1 MLGYRP
7 KPKAVWESFML
18 CPACQTETL
27 ADDGVC
33 RSCGISFSVICANC
47 QHPNLGAARFCGAC
61 GERLEQPQA
70 LGERK
75 VVTVLFADIVGS
87 TELIGDK
94 DPEHA
99 LDTLPPALERM
110 GDAVNRF
117 HGTIMRSMGDG
128 LMVIFGVPH
137 AQEDHALR
145 ACQAALEM
153 VQTSRVNGIT
163 LRVGLHSGEI
173 VAGLPDKFTRE
184 QSVYGAAVHLASRLE
199 HMAQPGDICL
209 TESTF
214 RLVQSHC
221 DGRPLGHQ
229 DVKGFPRPIGVYRL
243 VGMKTSRTPFRD
255 AVIGAYRGRDAEL
268 AVLHEAFAGAERGN
282 GKAVGIS
289 APPGLGKSRLC
300 FEFGKMLRDRLVP
313 VLEAKASPYDHSGP
327 LQPLVEF
334 FRTYFRISSADDPE
348 TARAKVASR
357 IEAAVPELMDD
368 VAILAEFLGIHDR
381 LLPPST
387 LDPKVRHARL
397 INLVSSLVRDGTR
410 TPSVIIIEDIHWLDE
425 ASIEFV
431 SALVR
436 VAPVSRA
443 LLILTYRSSFQAP
456 WRDGQG
462 FHEIRLGELRD
473 EDVTALTRD
482 LIGDH
487 PSSRAICGRIVE
499 RSGGNPFFAEELIRS
514 LVDSGELDGR
524 PGSYTAIEGA
534 LAETLP
540 ATVQT
545 VIGARIDR
553 LLPADK
559 EVLQIGATIGR
570 EFPLSVLAE
579 VTRAS
584 GSELAATLDRLSQ
597 VELVQAVTLENE
609 QDRFAFRHPL
619 IQEVAYAMQLRSR
632 RVELHSAVAKALER
646 FHHNQLSEY
655 ADLIAYHFEAARD
668 LASAAIYTARSAEW
682 IGTTNA
688 RLALKSWQKVHLLL
702 QSQPRSPDTDALR
715 LKANHQILNSAWR
728 EGISAEE
735 VAPFAREA
743 LDLVRELKDSV
754 SEVLTLVTY
763 GRVSACTGSADD
775 YVKQVL
781 QAIDLSDAAEPS
793 VRTLLQVFLCQACG
807 YAGKLREGLQASETA
822 LAQISTIKKSH
833 EALLGF
839 SVQRWVESLRARLL
853 VRVGDFDA
861 AAQSIARLT
870 ASETDHPEPAVQFI
884 PHLAGVELAW
894 LMHDAKLA
902 DLHCVR
908 IGEIATSSRIPY
920 VAVYAAVCKA
930 LVLSLSANHVA
941 AIQTLESA
949 IRLATEAYAGMEY
962 HSEMLAF
969 LAEMHLRSN
978 SPTAAFRVAEQ
989 GIAVARERHARVAE
1003 CRCTIILARVLS
1015 EGTMSHLDYHADDL
1029 VARARGLIE
1038 ETGARPYERL
1048 LGAVQP
1054 SAVSCG

>member
-1 MLGYRP
+1 
-7 KPKAVWESFML
+7 ML
-18 CPACQTETL
+18 CPACQMETL
-27 ADDGVC
+27 ADDRVC
-33 RSCGISFSVICANC
+33 RSCGVSFSVICPTC

-61 GERLEQPQA
+61 GERLDQPQA

-94 DPEHA
+94 DPEQA
-99 LDTLPPALERM
+99 LDTLPPALARM
-110 GDAVNRF
+110 GEAVNRF
-117 HGTIMRSMGDG
+117 QGTIMRSMGDG
-128 LMVIFGVPH
+128 LMVIFGVPQ

-145 ACQAALEM
+145 ACQAALAM
-153 VQTSRVNGIT
+153 VQSSRENGIT
-163 LRVGLHSGEI
+163 LRVGIHSGEI

-199 HMAQPGDICL
+199 HMAQPGDICV

-214 RLVQSHC
+214 KLVQSHC

-229 DVKGFPRPIGVYRL
+229 DVKGFPRPIGIYRL
-243 VGMKTSRTPFRD
+243 VGMKASRTPFRD
-255 AVIGAYRGRDAEL
+255 TVIGSYRGRDAEL
-268 AVLHEAFAGAERGN
+268 AVLHDAFAGAERGN
-282 GKAVGIS
+282 GKAIGIS

-300 FEFGKMLRDRLVP
+300 FEFGKVAKDRLVP
-313 VLEAKASPYDHSGP
+313 VLEARASPYDHSGP

-334 FRTYFRISSADDPE
+334 FRTYFRITSADDPE
-348 TARAKVASR
+348 TGRAKIASR
-357 IEAAVPELMDD
+357 IEAAVPELMED
-368 VAILAEFLGIHDR
+368 VAVLAEFLGIPDQR
-381 LLPPST
+381 LPPST

-397 INLVSSLVRDGTR
+397 INMVSSLVRDGTR

-456 WRDGQG
+456 WKDGQG
-462 FHEIRLGELRD
+462 FHEIRLEELRD
-473 EDVTALTRD
+473 EDVSALTRD

-487 PSSRAICGRIVE
+487 PSSHAISERIVE

-524 PGSYTAIEGA
+524 PGNYTAVEGA

-553 LLPADK
+553 LPPADK

-570 EFPLSVLAE
+570 EFPVSVLAE
-579 VTRAS
+579 VTRATA
-584 GSELAATLDRLSQ
+584 GELADILNRLSQ
-597 VELVQAVTLENE
+597 VELVQGVTLEDE

-619 IQEVAYAMQLRSR
+619 IQEVAYAMQLRTR

-668 LASAAIYTARSAEW
+668 LASAAIYTARSAAW

-702 QSQPRSPDTDALR
+702 QSQPRSPETDRLR
-715 LKANHQILNSAWR
+715 LKASHQILNSAWR

-743 LDLVRELKDSV
+743 LDLVREMKDSV
-754 SEVLTLVTY
+754 SEVLTLVVY

-781 QAIDLSDAAEPS
+781 QAIDLSDTAEPS

-807 YAGKLREGLQASETA
+807 YAGKLREALQASDTA
-822 LAQISTIKKSH
+822 LAHIADIKKSH

-839 SVQRWVESLRARLL
+839 NVERWVESLRARLL
-853 VRVGDFDA
+853 VRMGNFTA
-861 AAQSIARLT
+861 AKQSIAKLT
-870 ASETDHPEPAVQFI
+870 SSEQDHPDPAVQFI

-894 LMHDAKLA
+894 LTHDEKLA
-902 DLHCVR
+902 DLHCIR
-908 IGEIATSSRIPY
+908 IDEIAASSRIPY
-920 VAVYAAVCKA
+920 VAVYAAVCRA
-930 LVLSLSANHVA
+930 LVLSLSGNHVA
-941 AIQTLESA
+941 AIQKLESA

-962 HSEMLAF
+962 QSEMLAF
-969 LAEMHLRSN
+969 LAEIHLRSN
-978 SPTAAFRVAEQ
+978 SPTAAFRVAER
-989 GIAVARERHARVAE
+989 GIAVARERHARLAE
-1003 CRCTIILARVLS
+1003 CRSTIILALVLA
-1015 EGTMSHLDYHADDL
+1015 EGKLSHPDYQASDL
-1029 VARARGLIE
+1029 LARARRLIE
-1038 ETGARPYERL
+1038 ETGALPYESL
-1048 LGAVQP
+1048 LAAAQP

>member
-1 MLGYRP
+1 
-7 KPKAVWESFML
+7 ML
-18 CPACQTETL
+18 CPACQMETL
-27 ADDGVC
+27 ADDRVC
-33 RSCGISFSVICANC
+33 RSCGISFSVICPNC

-61 GERLEQPQA
+61 GDRIDQPQA

-99 LDTLPPALERM
+99 LDTLPPALARM

-117 HGTIMRSMGDG
+117 QGTIMRSMGDG

-137 AQEDHALR
+137 AQEDHAVR
-145 ACQAALEM
+145 ACQAALAM
-153 VQTSRVNGIT
+153 VQSSRENGIV
-163 LRVGLHSGEI
+163 LRVGIHSGEI
-173 VAGLPDKFTRE
+173 VAGLADKFTRE

-199 HMAQPGDICL
+199 HMAQPGDICV

-214 RLVQSHC
+214 KLVHSHC

-229 DVKGFPRPIGVYRL
+229 DVKGFPRPIGIYRL
-243 VGMKTSRTPFRD
+243 VEMKASRTPFRD
-255 AVIGAYRGRDAEL
+255 TVMGAYRGRDAEL
-268 AVLHEAFAGAERGN
+268 AVLHDAFAGAERGN
-282 GKAVGIS
+282 GKAIGVS

-300 FEFGKMLRDRLVP
+300 FEFAKVARDRLVP
-313 VLEAKASPYDHSGP
+313 VLEARASPYDHSGP

-334 FRTYFRISSADDPE
+334 FRTYFRITSADDPE
-348 TARAKVASR
+348 TGRSKIASR
-357 IEAAVPELMDD
+357 IEAAVPELIED
-368 VAILAEFLGIHDR
+368 VAVLAEFLGIPDDR
-381 LLPPST
+381 LPPST

-410 TPSVIIIEDIHWLDE
+410 MPSVIIIEDIHWLDE

-443 LLILTYRSSFQAP
+443 LLILTYRSTFQAP

-462 FHEIRLGELRD
+462 FHEIRLEELRD
-473 EDVTALTRD
+473 EDVSALTRD

-487 PSSRAICGRIVE
+487 PSSRAISERIVE

-524 PGSYTAIEGA
+524 PGNYTALEGA

-570 EFPLSVLAE
+570 EFPVSVLAE
-579 VTRAS
+579 VTRAT
-584 GSELAATLDRLSQ
+584 GGELADILNRLSQ
-597 VELVQAVTLENE
+597 VELVQGVTLEDE
-609 QDRFAFRHPL
+609 HDRFAFRHPL
-619 IQEVAYAMQLRSR
+619 IQEVAYAMQLRTR

-668 LASAAIYTARSAEW
+668 LASAAIYTARSAAW

-702 QSQPRSPDTDALR
+702 QSQPRSPETDRLR
-715 LKANHQILNSAWR
+715 LKASHQILNSAWR

-735 VAPFAREA
+735 VAPFAGEA
-743 LDLVRELKDSV
+743 LDLVREMKDSV
-754 SEVLTLVTY
+754 SEVLTLVVY
-763 GRVSACTGSADD
+763 GRISACTGSADD

-781 QAIDLSDAAEPS
+781 QAIDLSGTAEPS

-807 YAGKLREGLQASETA
+807 YAGKLREALQASDTA
-822 LAQISTIKKSH
+822 LAHIADIKKSH

-839 SVQRWVESLRARLL
+839 NVERWVESLRARLL
-853 VRVGDFDA
+853 VRMGNFTA
-861 AAQSIARLT
+861 AAQSIAKLT
-870 ASETDHPEPAVQFI
+870 SSEKDHPDPAVQFI

-894 LMHDAKLA
+894 LTQDQKLA
-902 DLHCVR
+902 DLHSVR
-908 IGEIATSSRIPY
+908 IDEIAASSRIPY

-930 LVLSLSANHVA
+930 LVLSLSGNHVA
-941 AIQTLESA
+941 AIQKLESA

-962 HSEMLAF
+962 QGEMLAF
-969 LAEMHLRSN
+969 LAEIHLRSN
-978 SPTAAFRVAEQ
+978 SPTAAFRVAER
-989 GIAVARERHARVAE
+989 GMAVARERHARIAE
-1003 CRCTIILARVLS
+1003 CRSAIILALVLG
-1015 EGTMSHLDYHADDL
+1015 EGKLSHPDYQASDL
-1029 VARARGLIE
+1029 LARARRLIE
-1038 ETGARPYERL
+1038 ETGALPYESL
-1048 LGAVQP
+1048 LAAAQP
-1054 SAVSCG
+1054 SAISCG

>member
-1 MLGYRP
+1 
-7 KPKAVWESFML
+7 ML

-27 ADDGVC
+27 ADDRVC
-33 RSCGISFSVICANC
+33 RSCGISFSVVCANC
-47 QHPNLGAARFCGAC
+47 RYPNLGAARFCGAC
-61 GERLEQPQA
+61 GERLDQPQS

-99 LDTLPPALERM
+99 LDTLPPALARM

-145 ACQAALEM
+145 ACQAALAM
-153 VQTSRVNGIT
+153 VQTSQENGIT

-199 HMAQPGDICL
+199 HMAQPGDICV

-214 RLVQSHC
+214 KLVQSHC

-229 DVKGFPRPIGVYRL
+229 DVKGFPRPVGVYRL
-243 VGMKTSRTPFRD
+243 VGMKASRTPFRD
-255 AVIGAYRGRDAEL
+255 RIIGAYRGRDAEL
-268 AVLHEAFAGAERGN
+268 AILHEAFAGAERGN
-282 GKAVGIS
+282 GRAVGIS

-300 FEFGKMLRDRLVP
+300 FEFGRVVRGRLVP
-313 VLEAKASPYDHSGP
+313 VLEARASPYDHSGP

-334 FRTYFRISSADDPE
+334 FRTFFRITSADDPE
-348 TARAKVASR
+348 TARSKIASR
-357 IEAAVPELMDD
+357 IEAAVPQLMDD
-368 VAILAEFLGIHDR
+368 VDILTEFLGVHDR
-381 LLPPST
+381 QLPLST
-387 LDPKVRHARL
+387 LDPKIRHARL

-443 LLILTYRSSFQAP
+443 LLVLTYRSNFHAP
-456 WRDGQG
+456 WHDGQG
-462 FHEIRLGELRD
+462 FHEVRLEELRD
-473 EDVTALTRD
+473 EDVSALTQD

-487 PSSRAICGRIVE
+487 PSSRAISDRIVA

-514 LVDSGELDGR
+514 LVESGDLDGR
-524 PGSYTAIEGA
+524 PGNYTAMEGA

-570 EFPLSVLAE
+570 EFPVSVLAE
-579 VTRAS
+579 VTRAAD
-584 GSELAATLDRLSQ
+584 GELADILDRLSQ
-597 VELVQAVTLENE
+597 VELVQGVTLEDE
-609 QDRFAFRHPL
+609 QDRFAFKHPL
-619 IQEVAYAMQLRSR
+619 IQEVAYAMQLRTR
-632 RVELHSAVAKALER
+632 RVELHAEVAKALER
-646 FHHNQLSEY
+646 FHRNQLSEY

-682 IGTTNA
+682 IGSTNA

-702 QSQPRSPDTDALR
+702 QSQPRSPDTDRLR

-743 LDLVRELKDSV
+743 LDLVREMKDSV

-763 GRVSACTGSADD
+763 GRISACTGSADD

-781 QAIDLSDAAEPS
+781 QAIDLSPAAEPS

-807 YAGKLREGLQASETA
+807 YAGKLREALQASDMA
-822 LAQISTIKKSH
+822 LAHIADIKESH

-839 SVQRWVESLRARLL
+839 NVERWVESLRARLL
-853 VRVGDFDA
+853 VRMGDFAA

-870 ASETDHPEPAVQFI
+870 SSERDHPEPAVQFI

-894 LMHDAKLA
+894 LTHDEKLA
-902 DLHCVR
+902 DVHCIR
-908 IGEIATSSRIPY
+908 IDEIATSSRIPY
-920 VAVYAAVCKA
+920 VAVYGAVCKA
-930 LVLSLSANHVA
+930 LVLSLSGNHVA
-941 AIQTLESA
+941 AIQKLEAA

-969 LAEMHLRSN
+969 LAEIHLRSN

-989 GIAVARERHARVAE
+989 GVAVARERHARLAE
-1003 CRCTIILARVLS
+1003 CRCTIILARVLG
-1015 EGTMSHLDYHADDL
+1015 ERKMSHPNYQAGDL
-1029 VARARGLIE
+1029 AAQASALID
-1038 ETGARPYERL
+1038 ETGARSYESL
-1048 LGAVQP
+1048 LAAAQP
-1054 SAVSCG
+1054 SAASCG

>member
-1 MLGYRP
+1 
-7 KPKAVWESFML
+7 ML

-27 ADDGVC
+27 ADDRVC
-33 RSCGISFSVICANC
+33 RSCGISFSVVCANC

-99 LDTLPPALERM
+99 LDTLAPALERM

-145 ACQAALEM
+145 ASQAALEM
-153 VQTSRVNGIT
+153 VQTSRENGIT

-199 HMAQPGDICL
+199 HMAQPGDICV

-229 DVKGFPRPIGVYRL
+229 DVKGFPRPVGVYRL
-243 VGMKTSRTPFRD
+243 VGMKASRTPFRD

-268 AVLHEAFAGAERGN
+268 ALLHEAFAGAERGN
-282 GKAVGIS
+282 GRAIGIS

-300 FEFGKMLRDRLVP
+300 FEFGKVARGRLVP
-313 VLEAKASPYDHSGP
+313 VLEARASPYDHSGP

-334 FRTYFRISSADDPE
+334 FRTYFRITSADDPE
-348 TARAKVASR
+348 TARSKIASR
-357 IEAAVPELMDD
+357 IEAAVPDLMDD
-368 VAILAEFLGIHDR
+368 VAVLAEFLGIADR
-381 LLPPST
+381 QSPPST

-436 VAPVSRA
+436 VAPLSRA

-462 FHEIRLGELRD
+462 FQEIRLEELRD
-473 EDVTALTRD
+473 EDVSALTRD

-487 PSSRAICGRIVE
+487 PSSHAICGRIVE

-524 PGSYTAIEGA
+524 PGHYTAMEGA

-570 EFPLSVLAE
+570 EFPVSVLAE
-579 VTRAS
+579 VTRAA
-584 GSELAATLDRLSQ
+584 GDELAGILDRLSQ
-597 VELVQAVTLENE
+597 VELVQGVTLENE

-619 IQEVAYAMQLRSR
+619 IQEVAYAMQLRTR
-632 RVELHSAVAKALER
+632 RLELHSAVAKALER

-702 QSQPRSPDTDALR
+702 QSQPRSPDTDRLR

-743 LDLVRELKDSV
+743 LDLVREMKDSV

-763 GRVSACTGSADD
+763 GRISACTGSADD

-781 QAIDLSDAAEPS
+781 QAIDLSHAAEPS

-822 LAQISTIKKSH
+822 LAHIGDIKKSH
-833 EALLGF
+833 EALFGF
-839 SVQRWVESLRARLL
+839 SVERWVESLRARLL
-853 VRVGDFDA
+853 VRMGNFTA
-861 AAQSIARLT
+861 AAQSIVRLT
-870 ASETDHPEPAVQFI
+870 STEGDYPEPAVQFI

-894 LMHDAKLA
+894 LTHDEKLA
-902 DLHCVR
+902 ELHCIR
-908 IGEIATSSRIPY
+908 IDEIATSSRIPY

-930 LVLSLSANHVA
+930 LVLSLSGNHVA
-941 AIQTLESA
+941 AIQKLESA

-969 LAEMHLRSN
+969 LAEIHLRSN
-978 SPTAAFRVAEQ
+978 SPTGAFQLAEQ
-989 GIAVARERHARVAE
+989 GIAVAMERNARLAE
-1003 CRCTIILARVLS
+1003 CRCTIILVRVLG
-1015 EGTMSHLDYHADDL
+1015 EGTMSHPNYRADDL

-1038 ETGARPYERL
+1038 ETGALPYESL
-1048 LGAVQP
+1048 LAAAQP
-1054 SAVSCG
+1054 SAASCG